1 MKHTASTAALNLPT
15 HEDNGRPDRGDRS
28 AGIRGR
34 LVMLGCL
41 LLLCFSAP
49 PGLRADD
56 LLGGLDE
63 EDEEAAV
70 DEILGIDSTP
80 DFSGLDSSHLSMP
93 ADWQGV
99 ERPAQK
105 GKQAEAP
112 AHWRREGELVRPL
125 DQGAIHTLIRVPKAG
140 TYRVFLRHQLNAKS
154 PVPVTLALE
163 PQAEPAE
170 GKGSTAGAG
179 KAVEHVFGKIV
190 LAEQRTG
197 KQTEKLQ
204 PVLFDAQTQRISA
217 TPATAM
223 AWEYADLKLAPG
235 VYRLSLS
242 KANPG
247 VRAHAVLLT
256 MATGFRPS
264 FSTSPEEQTLGKL
277 HVRFRG
283 RGTGGQQG
291 TFATTASAGYHWLR
305 RHKDQEH
312 WSWGIGNAPPAKIG
326 EWSAWLDATDAIVNG
341 PGPWSTMNFGFN
353 GIAKG
358 EADVEFAWF
367 PHEAAVLRSVTTGIG
382 GGGAMLRVGNG
393 GMRFQ
398 PMSAEPAWGMWAQP
412 RGDLVQTQEA
422 VVERYFGWAENAA
435 RRLGLAAD
443 HPRPKRLSLSTR
455 CFLGAAHRQ
464 RAVEMLAQLGINW
477 IPDAPPEAVR
487 ALGLNDGILIA
498 NNRDPDG
505 LASRM
510 TAADR
515 GRVRRVKIGDEIS
528 TRTGAAAVNGDPVQR
543 RRFRDYLAKEAAA
556 EGLSL
561 QEFIGIRD
569 PQDITCLDG
578 LSDDPGL
585 FERRLFYHSQR
596 FGHLTTCDGY
606 RHSMQAF
613 QKHFPNAQVYNN
625 YTPHPVFL
633 TGPTMN
639 EGDWFVLCRNQA
651 QSLAWGEDWA
661 YSGGWS
667 LGTSY
672 QCTSF
677 YAAIVEC
684 AARKHGYPSGFYV
697 GSNCGGSG
705 QKIFG
710 CLGQG
715 VTNLELYV
723 WGPIDA
729 LAEGSNAWS
738 ESEGEYAAILAATHA
753 LGPADEIVAD
763 GRREAR
769 RTAILYNRSHEI
781 LQGGLGRANHDWMWT
796 FIGLKGAQIPVEV
809 VIEED
814 LEPDTLKRYDV
825 LYLGGVNLAP
835 RHVAAV
841 AKWVE
846 EGGLLIGTA
855 GAALLDC
862 ANNSLPA
869 TMELFGARQRLATDR
884 DKPAT
889 ARVVFEKSDWLPAA
903 ELKTDKSLTCLLEPT
918 TGEPLASFAGGGCAA
933 VGRKAGK
940 GRTLLLGFQPGI
952 AYRDGFAWAAADAD
966 GARATRDWLVAAPLS
981 RLGRQR
987 LEFDWPRSEA
997 VLFEHETGLAVLLTD
1012 FSLPPRA
1019 AGGLLS
1025 VRADRPVKSVVSGLH
1040 GPLEWK
1046 QEGDRI
1052 EIVTKPLAPVD
1063 VIILR

>member
-1 MKHTASTAALNLPT
+1 MLRIG
-15 HEDNGRPDRGDRS
+15 NGDMR
-28 AGIRGR
+28 
-34 LVMLGCL
+34 
-41 LLLCFSAP
+41 
-49 PGLRADD
+49 
-56 LLGGLDE
+56 
-63 EDEEAAV
+63 
-70 DEILGIDSTP
+70 
-80 DFSGLDSSHLSMP
+80 
-93 ADWQGV
+93 
-99 ERPAQK
+99 
-105 GKQAEAP
+105 
-112 AHWRREGELVRPL
+112 
-125 DQGAIHTLIRVPKAG
+125 
-140 TYRVFLRHQLNAKS
+140 
-154 PVPVTLALE
+154 
-163 PQAEPAE
+163 
-170 GKGSTAGAG
+170 
-179 KAVEHVFGKIV
+179 
-190 LAEQRTG
+190 
-197 KQTEKLQ
+197 
-204 PVLFDAQTQRISA
+204 
-217 TPATAM
+217 
-223 AWEYADLKLAPG
+223 
-235 VYRLSLS
+235 
-242 KANPG
+242 
-247 VRAHAVLLT
+247 
-256 MATGFRPS
+256 FRP
-264 FSTSPEEQTLGKL
+264 P
-277 HVRFRG
+277 
-283 RGTGGQQG
+283 
-291 TFATTASAGYHWLR
+291 
-305 RHKDQEH
+305 
-312 WSWGIGNAPPAKIG
+312 
-326 EWSAWLDATDAIVNG
+326 
-341 PGPWSTMNFGFN
+341 
-353 GIAKG
+353 
-358 EADVEFAWF
+358 
-367 PHEAAVLRSVTTGIG
+367 
-382 GGGAMLRVGNG
+382 
-393 GMRFQ
+393 
-398 PMSAEPAWGMWAQP
+398 SAEPAWGMWAQP
-412 RGDLVQTQEA
+412 RADLVQTMET
-422 VVERYFGWAENAA
+422 VVERYFGWADNAA

-443 HPRPKRLSLSTR
+443 HPRPKRLSLSTGCSVGEAYR
-455 CFLGAAHRQ
+455 A
-464 RAVEMLAQLGINW
+464 RAVAMLARLGINW

-487 ALGLNDGILIA
+487 TLGLNDGILVA

-528 TRTGAAAVNGDPVQR
+528 TRTAAAAVNGDPVQR
-543 RRFRDYLAKEAAA
+543 RGFRDYLAEQATA

-569 PQDITCLDG
+569 PQDIACIDG
-578 LSDDPGL
+578 LGDDPGL

-596 FGHLTTCDGY
+596 FCHLTTCDGY
-606 RHSMQAF
+606 RYALQAF
-613 QKHFPNAQVYNN
+613 QKNFPAAAVYNN

-639 EGDWFVLCRNQA
+639 DGDWFVLCRNRA

-684 AARKHGYPSGFYV
+684 AARKHGYPAGFYV

-715 VTNLELYV
+715 VTNLYLYT
-723 WGPIDA
+723 WGPIDG

-835 RHVAAV
+835 RHLAAV

-862 ANNSLPA
+862 ANDPQPG
-869 TMELFGARQRLATDR
+869 TVELFGARQRLATDR

-889 ARVVFEKSDWLPAA
+889 ARVTFAKSDWLPAA

-952 AYRDGFAWAAADAD
+952 AYRDGFAWATADA
-966 GARATRDWLVAAPLS
+966 AAQATRDWLVAAPLS

-997 VLFEHETGLAVLLTD
+997 VLFEHETGLAVLLSD

-1025 VRADRPVKSVVSGLH
+1025 VRADRPVTSVVSGLH

-1052 EIVTKPLAPVD
+1052 EIVTKPLAMVD